1 MENKIEIYQT
11 TDGNTV
17 VEVKF
22 QEETVWLNRNQLA
35 ILFGRDVKTIGKHI
49 NNIIKEGE
57 LEMNSVVANFATTA
71 ADGKTYKVDFYN
83 LDMIISV
90 GYRVN
95 SIRGTQF
102 RIWATKRLKDYL
114 VEGYAINEKRLAQ
127 KNQEVKI
134 LKDGISILT
143 RVVTDQIEHMENNA
157 EWLKTFSKGLKLLDD
172 YDHETLDTRG
182 KTLKNAVYPDYE
194 EYMGIIR
201 KMVSDFQSG
210 VFAVSKD
217 NSFHSSINQIRQ
229 RFGGAELYPSIEEKA
244 ANLLYFIV
252 KNHSFI
258 DGNKRIAAACFLL
271 FLDKNDILETTEGYV
286 ISNETLASLTL
297 YVANSKPKE
306 AETVKKIII
315 SLLNRSRDL

>member
-11 TDGNTV
+11 ADGKTV

-22 QEETVWLNRNQLA
+22 QEETVWLNQYQLA
-35 ILFGRDVKTIGKHI
+35 VLFETDRTSIAKHIKNIYEVRELEEFSTCAKFAQVRKEGKRDVTRDVYH
-49 NNIIKEGE
+49 
-57 LEMNSVVANFATTA
+57 
-71 ADGKTYKVDFYN
+71 YN

-102 RIWATKRLKDYL
+102 RVWATKRLKDYL

-127 KNQEVKI
+127 KNQTIKV

-143 RVVTDQIEHMENNA
+143 RVVTNQMEHMENSA

-182 KTLKNAVYPDYE
+182 KTVKKAVYPNYE
-194 EYMGIIR
+194 EYIPVIR
-201 KMVSDFQSG
+201 KMASDFQSG
-210 VFAVSKD
+210 VFAVPKD

-229 RFGGAELYPSIEEKA
+229 EFDGAELYPSIEEKA
-244 ANLLYFIV
+244 PIFFTSSLRITHLL
-252 KNHSFI
+252 
-258 DGNKRIAAACFLL
+258 
-271 FLDKNDILETTEGYV
+271 
-286 ISNETLASLTL
+286 
-297 YVANSKPKE
+297 
-306 AETVKKIII
+306 TVT
-315 SLLNRSRDL
+315 SG